1 MHIEDVILSH
11 NEHWKSKLFFL
22 IVVGFGLSLIKAR
35 IAISSVFGGHL
46 TSVNIPLPK
55 KGGILHL
62 LIGVRSLP
70 LLNSRHNI
78 LPTLT
83 SS

>member
-1 MHIEDVILSH
+1 LLDQIKSH

-22 IVVGFGLSLIKAR
+22 IVVGFGLIKAL

-55 KGGILHL
+55 MEASYAYL
-62 LIGVRSLP
+62 
-70 LLNSRHNI
+70 
-78 LPTLT
+78 
-83 SS
+83 